1 MLTHLPFQIGG
12 YTREFHYD
20 NWYPHERLNGYTHTW
35 EYGGSK
41 AIPCSFGSTL
51 EIEITAKL
59 LVIYLVVI
67 LLFYWPEFI
76 SMVKLHVVK
85 FANRI
90 IERKALEKLQEKVG
104 DSVITSDGKY
114 AITDEQKARLDND
127 KISYFLIKQN

>member
-51 EIEITAKL
+51 EIEITAKITRHDRVTSGYATEL
-59 LVIYLVVI
+59 NELPKTAEERYKYKRNISG
-67 LLFYWPEFI
+67 EFF
-76 SMVKLHVVK
+76 MVFDVDPLKKLG
-85 FANRI
+85 I
-90 IERKALEKLQEKVG
+90 
-104 DSVITSDGKY
+104 
-114 AITDEQKARLDND
+114 
-127 KISYFLIKQN
+127 